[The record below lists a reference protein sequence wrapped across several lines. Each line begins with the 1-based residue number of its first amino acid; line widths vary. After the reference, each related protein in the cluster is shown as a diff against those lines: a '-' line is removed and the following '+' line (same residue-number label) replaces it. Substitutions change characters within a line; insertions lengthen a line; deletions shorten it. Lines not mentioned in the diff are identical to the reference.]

1 MLVFT
6 VAKTPERAEALRLTA
21 QAINAE
27 GHGLNLF
34 WFTNEQAWQ
43 ISTPER
49 FLYEPIWTTAAGER
63 QALFAGEAER
73 KTH

>member
-21 QAINAE
+21 QGVDAE
-27 GHGLNLF
+27 GRGLNLF
-34 WFTNEQAWQ
+34 WFTNEQTWD

-49 FLYEPIWTTAAGER
+49 FLYERI
-63 QALFAGEAER
+63 
-73 KTH
+73 